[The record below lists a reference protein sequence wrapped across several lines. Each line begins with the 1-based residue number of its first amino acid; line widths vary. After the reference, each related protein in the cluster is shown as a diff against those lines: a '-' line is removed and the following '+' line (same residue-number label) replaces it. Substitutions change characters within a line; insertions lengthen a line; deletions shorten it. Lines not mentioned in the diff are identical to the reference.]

1 MEIEFHGN
9 IDVNAH
15 ELLVAKMSN
24 YLETSALSGRKLSI
38 YFNLKKGSKVNSR
51 NFNVL
56 ILHEPRAVIP
66 WQYQS
71 HILSQFQLII
81 PFGPWR
87 SETLGYPNWVF
98 HPYKFTSLNSSSEV
112 TRDIWISMIN
122 ASKFSSGMTS
132 NYGLR
137 REVSKSLIEKG
148 LDFKLYGW
156 GWNSSFI
163 DELKRRTIA
172 LRDSFFAR
180 EKISWSETFSTI
192 FYRFDAYQGGIAEKS
207 EILRRSELNIIIEND
222 SDYFSEKLFDAF
234 TYLAVPIYVGPT
246 FEKYLPALEKCIIRC
261 EGNADSIVKRI
272 ECIIPDEVELK
283 RAAIRELMLNKNLL
297 YEIEY
302 EYVWTKISQLI
313 MSGIKDS

>member
-9 IDVNAH
+9 IDINAR

-24 YLETSALSGRKLSI
+24 YLEASALSGRKLSI
-38 YFNLKKGSKVNSR
+38 YLDLNVNSQVSAK

-56 ILHEPRAVIP
+56 ILQEPRAVMP

-71 HILSQFQLII
+71 RILSKFQLLI
-81 PFGPWR
+81 PFSPWR
-87 SETLGYPNWVF
+87 SKTLGSPDWVF
-98 HPYKFTSLNSSSEV
+98 YPYKFSSPNYSSEV

-156 GWNSSFI
+156 GWNSSFQ
-163 DELKRRTIA
+163 DELRRRAIA
-172 LRDSFFAR
+172 LRDSLIAR
-180 EKISWSETFSTI
+180 EKISWSETLSTL

-207 EILRRSELNIIIEND
+207 EILRRSELHIIIEND
-222 SDYFSEKLFDAF
+222 SDYFSEKLFDAL

-261 EGNADSIVKRI
+261 EGNADSISKRI
-272 ECIIPDEVELK
+272 ECITPAEVELK
-283 RAAIRELMLNKNLL
+283 RAAIRDLMLNKNLL
-297 YEIEY
+297 HEIEY
-302 EYVWTKISQLI
+302 DYVWTKISQLI
-313 MSGIKDS
+313 MSKITDS